1 MRLMVR
7 DVAYRDGRT
16 LYLVW
21 GPWPPF
27 LLAVALVVAANV
39 ADRHRSVQVVPGA
52 NPTGTT

>member
-1 MRLMVR
+1 VSERRVEVR
-7 DVAYRDGRT
+7 EIPFRTGRT

-39 ADRHRSVQVVPGA
+39 GDRRRRTDP
-52 NPTGTT
+52 